1 MSRTP
6 ASAATVEKE
15 AEPQGSMSIDGV
27 ILDIDYAAI
36 NGKVVIRVTVKG
48 QDGKTYDLIDD
59 DFKPYFYFVPSGE
72 ADSDSILRMGTS
84 DGGRKITPVKVEED
98 EKSLLGKPTRLFRV
112 YMETPSDIP
121 KFSSYMM
128 RYGKCY
134 EYDIPFSRRYGI
146 DKDVTPLHVYRFSAS
161 KTPDYIKLDGMSF
174 LNEIGEPSLNT
185 LWFDIEVYNPLEVP
199 RENVDPVIM
208 LSYKYI
214 SGGKEGEGVITFK
227 KIDRPFV
234 EVVKDETALI
244 SRFVEIVNQL
254 DIDVISGYN
263 SANFDIRYMIARAKA
278 LGMDFNLSRGYG
290 DTRIERHGLVDKVK
304 IGGRVHVDMYLVIK
318 FVSVVGAAEH
328 LLKLN
333 SYTLKNVYEAISED
347 KKISVEK
354 KSIWKLWDGGNEDLE
369 LLAEY
374 NLNDSYALMKVY
386 NTFIPIM
393 IELSRTTGNVLSD
406 VSVSTTGQLVE
417 YLLMRYARRYS
428 EVIPNKPSEYEIE
441 DRLKN
446 PIIGAYVKTPDP
458 GIYEHLAIFDF
469 RGLYPSII
477 ISHNIDPST
486 LCADCKDYFESP
498 TGARFDKNR
507 KGISPMILEL
517 LINQRKEVKKA
528 YKKDPNNI
536 FLGSRSQALK
546 ITANSFYGYLGY
558 ARSRW
563 YSRDCASSVT
573 AWGRQYIAKTI
584 EEAEKAGLKVIY
596 GDTDSIV
603 VLLGDKTDE
612 EALAFMKAF
621 NASLPGAME
630 LELEDFFV
638 RAVFVGKKHEKDP
651 AGAKKKY
658 AMLSTSGRIKI
669 RGFELVRR
677 DWSKIARDT
686 QRSVLETILKEGS
699 AEKAANIVK
708 DVVQRL
714 RSGTVPLSELAIST
728 QLRKGID
735 KYDSKSPELSAAKKA
750 VEAGVKSKDEV
761 EHAVISY
768 VITSH
773 GGSVSD
779 KAELEEMA
787 KDYDADYYINSQVMP
802 AVMKILKELN
812 YNEDELKNLG
822 KQKKL

>member
-1 MSRTP
+1 MSRTS

-174 LNEIGEPSLNT
+174 LNEIGELSLNT

-208 LSYKYI
+208 LSYKYV

-234 EVVKDETALI
+234 EVVKDEAALI
-244 SRFVEIVNQL
+244 NSFVEIVNQL

-278 LGMDFNLSRGYG
+278 LGIDFNLSRGHG

>member
-146 DKDVTPLHVYRFSAS
+146 DKDVTPLHVYRFLAS

-174 LNEIGEPSLNT
+174 LNEIGELSLNT

-208 LSYKYI
+208 LSYKYV

-234 EVVKDETALI
+234 EVVKDEAALI
-244 SRFVEIVNQL
+244 NRFVEIVNQL

-278 LGMDFNLSRGYG
+278 LGIDFNLSRGHG

-417 YLLMRYARRYS
+417 YLLMRYARRYN

>member
-1 MSRTP
+1 MSRTS
-6 ASAATVEKE
+6 ANAATVEKE
-15 AEPQGSMSIDGV
+15 TEPQGSMSIDGV

-174 LNEIGEPSLNT
+174 LNEIGELSLNT

-234 EVVKDETALI
+234 EVVKDEAALI
-244 SRFVEIVNQL
+244 NSFVEIVNQL

-278 LGMDFNLSRGYG
+278 LGIDFNLSRGHG

>member
-1 MSRTP
+1 MSRTS
-6 ASAATVEKE
+6 ANAATVEKE
-15 AEPQGSMSIDGV
+15 TEPQGSMSIDGV

-174 LNEIGEPSLNT
+174 LNEIGELSLNT

-208 LSYKYI
+208 LSYKYV

-234 EVVKDETALI
+234 EVVKDEAALI
-244 SRFVEIVNQL
+244 NRFVEIVNQL

-278 LGMDFNLSRGYG
+278 LGIDFNLSRGHG

-318 FVSVVGAAEH
+318 LVSVVGAAEH

>member
-1 MSRTP
+1 MSRTS

-72 ADSDSILRMGTS
+72 ADSDSILKMGTS
-84 DGGRKITPVKVEED
+84 DGARKITPVKVEED

-174 LNEIGEPSLNT
+174 LNEIGELSLNT

-208 LSYKYI
+208 LSYKYVA
-214 SGGKEGEGVITFK
+214 GGKEGEGVITFK

-244 SRFVEIVNQL
+244 NRFVEIVNQL

-278 LGMDFNLSRGYG
+278 LGIDFNLSRGHG

-354 KSIWKLWDGGNEDLE
+354 KSIWKLWDGDKEDLE

-486 LCADCKDYFESP
+486 LCTDCKDYFESP
-498 TGARFDKNR
+498 TGSRFDKNR

-638 RAVFVGKKHEKDP
+638 RAVFVGKKHEKDT

-686 QRSVLETILKEGS
+686 QRNVLETILKEGS

>member
-1 MSRTP
+1 MSRTS

-72 ADSDSILRMGTS
+72 ADSDSILKMSTS
-84 DGGRKITPVKVEED
+84 DGARKITPVKVEED
-98 EKSLLGKPTRLFRV
+98 EKSLLGKPTRLFRI

-174 LNEIGEPSLNT
+174 LNEIGELSLNT

-208 LSYKYI
+208 LSYKYVA
-214 SGGKEGEGVITFK
+214 GGKEGEGVITFK

-244 SRFVEIVNQL
+244 NRFVEIVNQL

-278 LGMDFNLSRGYG
+278 LGIDFNLSRGYG

-354 KSIWKLWDGGNEDLE
+354 KSIWKLWDGDKEDLE

-417 YLLMRYARRYS
+417 YLLMRYARRYN

-486 LCADCKDYFESP
+486 LCTDCKDYFESP

-638 RAVFVGKKHEKDP
+638 RAVFVGKKHEKDT

-686 QRSVLETILKEGS
+686 QRNVLETILKEGS

-773 GGSVSD
+773 GSSVSD

>member
-1 MSRTP
+1 MSRTS

-174 LNEIGEPSLNT
+174 LNEIGELSLNT

-234 EVVKDETALI
+234 EVVKDEAALI

-278 LGMDFNLSRGYG
+278 LGMDFNLSRGHG

-417 YLLMRYARRYS
+417 YLLMRYARRYN

>member
-1 MSRTP
+1 MSRTS

-72 ADSDSILRMGTS
+72 ADSDSILKMSTS
-84 DGGRKITPVKVEED
+84 DGARKITPVKVEED
-98 EKSLLGKPTRLFRV
+98 EKSLLGKPTRLFRI

-174 LNEIGEPSLNT
+174 LNEIGELSLNT

-208 LSYKYI
+208 LSYKYVA
-214 SGGKEGEGVITFK
+214 GGKEGEGVITFK

-244 SRFVEIVNQL
+244 NRFVEIVNQL

-278 LGMDFNLSRGYG
+278 LGIDFNLSRGHG

-354 KSIWKLWDGGNEDLE
+354 KSIWKLWDGDKEDLE

-486 LCADCKDYFESP
+486 LCTDCKDYFESP
-498 TGARFDKNR
+498 TGSRFDKNR

-686 QRSVLETILKEGS
+686 QRNVLETILKEGS

>member
-1 MSRTP
+1 MSRTS

-72 ADSDSILRMGTS
+72 ADSDSILKMSTS
-84 DGGRKITPVKVEED
+84 DGARKITPVKVEED
-98 EKSLLGKPTRLFRV
+98 EKSLLGKPTRLFRI

-174 LNEIGEPSLNT
+174 LNEIGELSLNT

-208 LSYKYI
+208 LSYKYVA
-214 SGGKEGEGVITFK
+214 GGKEGEGVITFK

-244 SRFVEIVNQL
+244 NRFVEIVNQL

-278 LGMDFNLSRGYG
+278 LGIDFNLSRGYG

-417 YLLMRYARRYS
+417 YLLMRYARRYN

-486 LCADCKDYFESP
+486 LCTDCKDYFESP

-638 RAVFVGKKHEKDP
+638 RAVFVGKKHEKDT

-686 QRSVLETILKEGS
+686 QRNVLETILKEGS

-773 GGSVSD
+773 GSSVSD

>member
-1 MSRTP
+1 MSRTS

-15 AEPQGSMSIDGV
+15 AEPQGSMSIEGV

-59 DFKPYFYFVPSGE
+59 DFRPYFYFVPSGE
-72 ADSDSILRMGTS
+72 ADSDSILKMGTS
-84 DGGRKITPVKVEED
+84 DGARKITPVKVEED

-174 LNEIGEPSLNT
+174 LNEIGELSLNT

-208 LSYKYI
+208 LSYKYVA
-214 SGGKEGEGVITFK
+214 GGKEGEGVITFK

-244 SRFVEIVNQL
+244 NRFVEIVNQL

-278 LGMDFNLSRGYG
+278 LGIDFNLSRGHG

-354 KSIWKLWDGGNEDLE
+354 KSIWKLWDGDKEDLE

-486 LCADCKDYFESP
+486 LCTDCKDYFESP
-498 TGARFDKNR
+498 TGSRFDKNR

-686 QRSVLETILKEGS
+686 QRNVLETILKEGS

>member
-174 LNEIGEPSLNT
+174 LNEIGELSLNT

-208 LSYKYI
+208 LSYKYV

-278 LGMDFNLSRGYG
+278 LGIDFNLSRGHG

-651 AGAKKKY
+651 AGVIFLPPSLVPILS
-658 AMLSTSGRIKI
+658 MLS
-669 RGFELVRR
+669 L
-677 DWSKIARDT
+677 
-686 QRSVLETILKEGS
+686 S
-699 AEKAANIVK
+699 A
-708 DVVQRL
+708 
-714 RSGTVPLSELAIST
+714 
-728 QLRKGID
+728 
-735 KYDSKSPELSAAKKA
+735 SPEGTK
-750 VEAGVKSKDEV
+750 
-761 EHAVISY
+761 
-768 VITSH
+768 
-773 GGSVSD
+773 
-779 KAELEEMA
+779 
-787 KDYDADYYINSQVMP
+787 
-802 AVMKILKELN
+802 
-812 YNEDELKNLG
+812 
-822 KQKKL
+822 

>member
-1 MSRTP
+1 MSRTS
-6 ASAATVEKE
+6 ANAATVEKE

-278 LGMDFNLSRGYG
+278 LGIDFNLSRGHG

-417 YLLMRYARRYS
+417 YLLMRYARRYN

>member
-1 MSRTP
+1 MSRTS

-174 LNEIGEPSLNT
+174 LNEIGELSLNT

-208 LSYKYI
+208 LSYKYV

-234 EVVKDETALI
+234 EVVKDEAALI
-244 SRFVEIVNQL
+244 NRFVEIVNQL

-278 LGMDFNLSRGYG
+278 LGIDFNLSRGHG

-417 YLLMRYARRYS
+417 YLLMRYARRYN

>member
-1 MSRTP
+1 MSRTS
-6 ASAATVEKE
+6 ASAATVEKD
-15 AEPQGSMSIDGV
+15 AEPQGSMSIEGV

-48 QDGKTYDLIDD
+48 LDGKTYDLMDD

-72 ADSDSILRMGTS
+72 ADSDSILKMSTN
-84 DGGRKITPVKVEED
+84 DAGRRITPVKVEED
-98 EKSLLGKPTRLFRV
+98 EKSFFGRPTKLFRV

-161 KTPDYIKLDGMSF
+161 KTPDYIKLNGMSF
-174 LNEIGEPSLNT
+174 LNEIGELNLNT

-199 RENVDPVIM
+199 RENVDPIIM
-208 LSYKYI
+208 LSYKYV

-244 SRFVEIVNQL
+244 NRFVEIVNQH

-278 LGMDFNLSRGYG
+278 LGIDFNLSRGYG

-333 SYTLKNVYEAISED
+333 SYTLKNVYEAISDD

-354 KSIWKLWDGGNEDLE
+354 KSIWKLWDGSIEDLE

-417 YLLMRYARRYS
+417 YLLMRYARRYN

-486 LCADCKDYFESP
+486 LCTDCKDYFESP

-603 VLLGDKTDE
+603 VLLGNKTDE
-612 EALAFMKAF
+612 EALAFMRAF

-677 DWSKIARDT
+677 DWSRIARDT
-686 QRSVLETILKEGS
+686 QRNVLEAILKEGS

-708 DVVQRL
+708 EVVQRL
-714 RSGTVPLSELAIST
+714 RSGTVPLGELAIST
-728 QLRKGID
+728 QLRKSID

>member
-1 MSRTP
+1 MSRTS

-174 LNEIGEPSLNT
+174 LNEIGELSLNT

-234 EVVKDETALI
+234 EVVKDEAALI
-244 SRFVEIVNQL
+244 NSFVEIVNQL

-278 LGMDFNLSRGYG
+278 LGIDFNLSRGHG

>member
-1 MSRTP
+1 M
-6 ASAATVEKE
+6 
-15 AEPQGSMSIDGV
+15 
-27 ILDIDYAAI
+27 
-36 NGKVVIRVTVKG
+36 
-48 QDGKTYDLIDD
+48 
-59 DFKPYFYFVPSGE
+59 
-72 ADSDSILRMGTS
+72 
-84 DGGRKITPVKVEED
+84 
-98 EKSLLGKPTRLFRV
+98 
-112 YMETPSDIP
+112 
-121 KFSSYMM
+121 
-128 RYGKCY
+128 
-134 EYDIPFSRRYGI
+134 
-146 DKDVTPLHVYRFSAS
+146 
-161 KTPDYIKLDGMSF
+161 
-174 LNEIGEPSLNT
+174 
-185 LWFDIEVYNPLEVP
+185 
-199 RENVDPVIM
+199 
-208 LSYKYI
+208 
-214 SGGKEGEGVITFK
+214 
-227 KIDRPFV
+227 
-234 EVVKDETALI
+234 
-244 SRFVEIVNQL
+244 
-254 DIDVISGYN
+254 
-263 SANFDIRYMIARAKA
+263 
-278 LGMDFNLSRGYG
+278 
-290 DTRIERHGLVDKVK
+290 VDKVK
-304 IGGRVHVDMYLVIK
+304 MGGRVHVDMYTVVK

-333 SYTLKNVYEAISED
+333 SYTLKNVYEAISDD

-354 KSIWKLWDGGNEDLE
+354 KSIWKLWDGSDDDLE

-386 NTFIPIM
+386 TTFIPIM

-417 YLLMRYARRYS
+417 YLLMRYARRYN
-428 EVIPNKPSEYEIE
+428 EIIPNKPSEYEIE
-441 DRLKN
+441 ERLKN

-458 GIYEHLAIFDF
+458 GIYENLAIFDF

-486 LCADCKDYFESP
+486 LCADCKEYFESP
-498 TGARFDKNR
+498 TGAKFDKNR

-584 EEAEKAGLKVIY
+584 EEAEKAGFKVIY

-603 VLLGDKTDE
+603 ILLGSRSAD
-612 EALAFMKAF
+612 EALAFLKAF

-638 RAVFVGKKHEKDP
+638 RAVFVGKKNEKAQ

-677 DWSKIARDT
+677 DWSSIARET
-686 QRSVLETILKEGS
+686 QRKVLETILREGS
-699 AEKAANIVK
+699 AEQAAEIVK

-714 RSGTVPLSELAIST
+714 RSGSVPLKELAINT
-728 QLRKGID
+728 QLRKGMD

-773 GGSVSD
+773 GNSVSD

-812 YNEDELKNLG
+812 YSEDELKNLG
-822 KQKKL
+822 KQTKL

>member
-1 MSRTP
+1 MSRTS
-6 ASAATVEKE
+6 ASAAAVEKE

-72 ADSDSILRMGTS
+72 ADSDSILKMSTS
-84 DGGRKITPVKVEED
+84 DGARKITPVKVEED
-98 EKSLLGKPTRLFRV
+98 EKSLLGKPTRLFRI

-174 LNEIGEPSLNT
+174 LNEIGELSLNT

-208 LSYKYI
+208 LSYKYVA
-214 SGGKEGEGVITFK
+214 GGKEGEGVITFK

-244 SRFVEIVNQL
+244 NRFVEIVNQL

-278 LGMDFNLSRGYG
+278 LGIDFNLSRGYG

-354 KSIWKLWDGGNEDLE
+354 KSIWKLWDGDKEDLE

-417 YLLMRYARRYS
+417 YLLMRYARRYN

-486 LCADCKDYFESP
+486 LCTDCKDYFESP

-638 RAVFVGKKHEKDP
+638 RAVFVGKKHEKDT

-686 QRSVLETILKEGS
+686 QRNVLETILKEGS

>member
-1 MSRTP
+1 MSRTS
-6 ASAATVEKE
+6 ASAATVEKD
-15 AEPQGSMSIDGV
+15 AEPQGSMSIEGV

-48 QDGKTYDLIDD
+48 LDGKTYDLMDD

-72 ADSDSILRMGTS
+72 ADSDSILKMSTN
-84 DGGRKITPVKVEED
+84 DMGRKITPVKVEED
-98 EKSLLGKPTRLFRV
+98 EKSFFGRPTKLFRV

-161 KTPDYIKLDGMSF
+161 KTPDYIKLNGMSF
-174 LNEIGEPSLNT
+174 LNEIGELNLNT

-199 RENVDPVIM
+199 RENVDPIIM
-208 LSYKYI
+208 LSYKYV

-244 SRFVEIVNQL
+244 NRFVEIVNQH

-278 LGMDFNLSRGYG
+278 LGIDFNLSRGYG

-333 SYTLKNVYEAISED
+333 SYTLKNVYEAISDD

-417 YLLMRYARRYS
+417 YLLMRYARRYN

-486 LCADCKDYFESP
+486 LCTDCKDYFESP

-603 VLLGDKTDE
+603 VLLGNKTDE
-612 EALAFMKAF
+612 EALAFMRAF

-677 DWSKIARDT
+677 DWSRIARDT
-686 QRSVLETILKEGS
+686 QRNVLEAILKEGS

-708 DVVQRL
+708 EVVQRL
-714 RSGTVPLSELAIST
+714 RSGTVPLGELAIST
-728 QLRKGID
+728 QLRKSID

>member
-1 MSRTP
+1 MSRTS
-6 ASAATVEKE
+6 ANAATVEKE

-174 LNEIGEPSLNT
+174 LNEIGELSLNT

-234 EVVKDETALI
+234 EVVKDEAALI
-244 SRFVEIVNQL
+244 NSFVEIVNQL

-278 LGMDFNLSRGYG
+278 LGIDFNLSRGHG

-417 YLLMRYARRYS
+417 YLLMRYARRYN

>member
-1 MSRTP
+1 MSRTS
-6 ASAATVEKE
+6 ANAATVEKE

-174 LNEIGEPSLNT
+174 LNEIGELSLNT

-208 LSYKYI
+208 LSYKYV

-234 EVVKDETALI
+234 EVVKDEAALI
-244 SRFVEIVNQL
+244 NSFVEIVNQL

-278 LGMDFNLSRGYG
+278 LGIDFNLSRGHG

>member
-174 LNEIGEPSLNT
+174 LNEIGELSLNT

-278 LGMDFNLSRGYG
+278 LGIDFNLSRGHG

-417 YLLMRYARRYS
+417 YLLMRYARRYN

>member
-1 MSRTP
+1 MSRTS

-72 ADSDSILRMGTS
+72 ADSDSILKMSTS
-84 DGGRKITPVKVEED
+84 DGARKITPVKVEED
-98 EKSLLGKPTRLFRV
+98 EKSLLGKPTRLFRI

-174 LNEIGEPSLNT
+174 LNEIGELSLNT

-208 LSYKYI
+208 LSYKYVA
-214 SGGKEGEGVITFK
+214 GGKEGEGVITFK

-244 SRFVEIVNQL
+244 NRFVEIVNQL

-278 LGMDFNLSRGYG
+278 LGIDFNLSRGYG

-354 KSIWKLWDGGNEDLE
+354 KSIWKLWDGDKEDLE

-417 YLLMRYARRYS
+417 YLLMRYARRYN

-486 LCADCKDYFESP
+486 LCTDCKDYFESP

-686 QRSVLETILKEGS
+686 QRNVLETILKEGS

-714 RSGTVPLSELAIST
+714 RSDTVPLSELAIST

>member
-1 MSRTP
+1 MSRSP
-6 ASAATVEKE
+6 ADAASVEKE
-15 AEPQGSMSIDGV
+15 PERQVGMTIEGM
-27 ILDIDYAAI
+27 ILDIDYATI
-36 NGKVVIRVTVKG
+36 NGNVVIRVTVKG
-48 QDGKTYDLIDD
+48 SDGKTYDLIDD
-59 DFKPYFYFVPSGE
+59 EFKPYFYFIPSKD
-72 ADSDSILRMGTS
+72 ADSESILKMGMNDMGKTIKPIQV
-84 DGGRKITPVKVEED
+84 DEERKTLFGKPVK
-98 EKSLLGKPTRLFRV
+98 LFRI
-112 YMETPSDIP
+112 YMETPSEIP

-146 DKDVTPLHVYRFSAS
+146 DKDVTPLHVYRFDAV
-161 KTPDYIKLDGMSF
+161 KTQDYIKLNSMSF
-174 LNEIGEPSLNT
+174 LNEAGEPNLNT

-208 LSYKYI
+208 LSYKYR
-214 SGGKEGEGVITFK
+214 SNGKDGEGVLTFK
-227 KIDRPFV
+227 KIDKPFV
-234 EVVKDETALI
+234 ELVEDEKALI
-244 SRFVEIVNQL
+244 RRFVEIVNAL

-278 LGMDFNLSRGYG
+278 LGIDFNLSRGHG

-304 IGGRVHVDMYLVIK
+304 IGGRVHVDTYLVIK

-333 SYTLKNVYEAISED
+333 SYTLKNVYEAVSDD

-354 KSIWKLWDGGNEDLE
+354 KSIWKFWDGDKEDLE
-369 LLAEY
+369 QLAEY

-406 VSVSTTGQLVE
+406 VAVSTTGQLVE
-417 YLLMRYARRYS
+417 YLLMRFARRYN
-428 EVIPNKPSEYEIE
+428 EVIPNKPSEYEINE
-441 DRLKN
+441 RLKN

-458 GIYEHLAIFDF
+458 GIYENLAIFDF

-486 LCADCKDYFESP
+486 LCTDCNEYFESP
-498 TGARFDKNR
+498 TGVRFDKGR

-563 YSRDCASSVT
+563 YSRECASSVT

-584 EEAEKAGLKVIY
+584 DSAEKAGFKVIY

-603 VLLGDKTDE
+603 VLLGSKTSD
-612 EALAFMKAF
+612 EALSFMKAF
-621 NASLPGAME
+621 NASLPEAME

-638 RAVFVGKKHEKDP
+638 RAVFVGKKNEKDP

-658 AMLSTSGRIKI
+658 AMLSVSGRIKI

-686 QRSVLETILKEGS
+686 QRSVLEAILKEGS

-714 RSGTVPLSELAIST
+714 RSGEVPLSELAIST
-728 QLRKGID
+728 QLRKRMD

-750 VEAGVKSKDEV
+750 VDAGIKSKDEV

-773 GGSVSD
+773 GSSVSD

>member
-1 MSRTP
+1 MSRTS

-48 QDGKTYDLIDD
+48 LDGKTYDLMDD

-278 LGMDFNLSRGYG
+278 LGIDFNLSRGHG

>member
-1 MSRTP
+1 
-6 ASAATVEKE
+6 
-15 AEPQGSMSIDGV
+15 
-27 ILDIDYAAI
+27 
-36 NGKVVIRVTVKG
+36 
-48 QDGKTYDLIDD
+48 
-59 DFKPYFYFVPSGE
+59 
-72 ADSDSILRMGTS
+72 
-84 DGGRKITPVKVEED
+84 
-98 EKSLLGKPTRLFRV
+98 
-112 YMETPSDIP
+112 
-121 KFSSYMM
+121 
-128 RYGKCY
+128 
-134 EYDIPFSRRYGI
+134 
-146 DKDVTPLHVYRFSAS
+146 
-161 KTPDYIKLDGMSF
+161 
-174 LNEIGEPSLNT
+174 
-185 LWFDIEVYNPLEVP
+185 
-199 RENVDPVIM
+199 
-208 LSYKYI
+208 
-214 SGGKEGEGVITFK
+214 
-227 KIDRPFV
+227 
-234 EVVKDETALI
+234 
-244 SRFVEIVNQL
+244 
-254 DIDVISGYN
+254 
-263 SANFDIRYMIARAKA
+263 
-278 LGMDFNLSRGYG
+278 DFNLSRAYG

-318 FVSVVGAAEH
+318 FVSGVGAAEH

-333 SYTLKNVYEAISED
+333 RYTLKNVYEAISDD

-354 KSIWKLWDGGNEDLE
+354 KSIWKLWDGEKGDLE

-417 YLLMRYARRYS
+417 YLLMRYAHRYN
-428 EVIPNKPSEYEIE
+428 EIIPNKPSEYEIE
-441 DRLKN
+441 ERLKN

-458 GIYEHLAIFDF
+458 GIYENLAIFDF

-486 LCADCKDYFESP
+486 LCNDCKEYYESP
-498 TGARFDKNR
+498 TGTRFDKNR
-507 KGISPMILEL
+507 RGISSMILEL
-517 LINQRKEVKKA
+517 LTNQRKEVKKA

-573 AWGRQYIAKTI
+573 AYGRQYIAKTI
-584 EEAEKAGLKVIY
+584 DEAEKAGFRVIY

-603 VLLGDKTDE
+603 VLLGTKTDT
-612 EALAFMKAF
+612 EALAFMKKF
-621 NASLPGAME
+621 NASLPEAME

-638 RAVFVGKKHEKDP
+638 RAVFVGKKNEKESG
-651 AGAKKKY
+651 GAKKKY

-686 QRSVLETILKEGS
+686 QRSVLETILNEGS
-699 AEKAANIVK
+699 AEKAANIVR

-714 RSGTVPLSELAIST
+714 RSGTVPLSDLAIST
-728 QLRKGID
+728 QLRKRID

-750 VEAGVKSKDEV
+750 VEAGVKSVDEV